1 MVKQKILILAT
12 TASMIQQFNMHN
24 IRILQSLGGEVHIG
38 TNFNTPGTITKQIS
52 RKLILTLKKQGVVCH
67 QVDFMRG
74 IGTPRNNKTA
84 LNQVCK
90 IIKNEGITGIHAHSP
105 LGGIIGRRAAHKMHV
120 KVIYTAHG
128 LQFFKGGPLKDW
140 IVFFPVE
147 WFYAHWTD
155 ALITINT
162 DDFYV
167 SKYLPAKRKYMIH
180 GVGIDKVVLSDTER
194 KKARYRMRK
203 KLGVQQNDYLIISVG
218 ELSKRKNHESV
229 LKAIAKLHN
238 PRIKYVI
245 AGIGPEK
252 DKLLDLSKKIGLEKN
267 FRLLGYLNNLDDLYY
282 AADLNVFVSKR
293 EGLGLGGLDGVA
305 HGTYIIGTKNTGMS
319 DYIVNP
325 KIGML
330 MDSPTDINE
339 LAKKISVAYKEKR
352 KMLDFSIVKKF
363 EHENVDKEMKKIYK
377 KEFFHNGKSTCND

>member
-1 MVKQKILILAT
+1 MGKQKILILAT

-24 IRILQSLGGEVHIG
+24 IVILQSLGAEVHVG

-52 RKLILTLKKQGVVCH
+52 KKLISTLEKRGVVCH
-67 QVDFMRG
+67 QIDFMRG
-74 IGTPRNNKTA
+74 IGTHKNNKIV

-90 IIKNEGITGIHAHSP
+90 IIKSEGITGIHAHSP

-128 LQFFKGGPLKDW
+128 LQFFKGGPLRDW
-140 IVFFPVE
+140 IIFFPVE
-147 WFYAHWTD
+147 WFYAHWTN

-162 DDFYV
+162 DDFHV
-167 SKYLPAKRKYMIH
+167 SKYLPVKKRYMIQ
-180 GVGIDKVVLSDTER
+180 GVGIDKVPFQDAKREN
-194 KKARYRMRK
+194 ARCQMRE
-203 KLGVQQNDYLIISVG
+203 KLGVNSNDYLIISVG
-218 ELSKRKNHESV
+218 ELSKRKNHASV

-252 DKLLDLSKKIGLEKN
+252 NRLLNLSKKLGLEKN

-305 HGTYIIGTKNTGMS
+305 HGTYIIGTKDTGMS

-352 KMLDFSIVKKF
+352 KMQDFSIVKQF

-377 KEFFHNGKSTCND
+377 EEFFRNE